1 MKKNLFLKNSQK
13 VEDRGFFVGI
23 NTQKSTIN
31 TLNYVAKNIGAA
43 FPKVVG

>member
-1 MKKNLFLKNSQK
+1 MKKIILKNSQE

-43 FPKVVG
+43 FSKVVG